1 MAESSGR
8 SRVIYNDTAL
18 PCTVLN
24 INEALCI
31 AEVYYPLYSIHK
43 WGLWVIFHRESR
55 TGVVLIPMGA
65 KILKT

>member
-1 MAESSGR
+1 MTESSGR

-31 AEVYYPLYSIHK
+31 AEFYYPLYSVCK
-43 WGLWVIFHRESR
+43 WGLWVMFLRKSR
-55 TGVVLIPMGA
+55 TGMVRFQKGA